1 MEEKLTM
8 PVSQKLYG
16 EFIYWITVASAIIC
30 MVGPVIA
37 MLSVENNVMNPHYFF
52 AEIFA
57 GKSAAEVWQTV
68 GGGFPGGHFYLKHPF
83 TGDGFTQFGL
93 ALGCLCAIPALI
105 AAAIGYLRQKPK
117 VYLYAIL
124 CIWVAIMVAV
134 SAVGVMKAH

>member
-1 MEEKLTM
+1 MEEKLKM
-8 PVSQKLYG
+8 PVSQRLYG
-16 EFIYWITVASAIIC
+16 EFIYWITVVSAIIC

-93 ALGCLCAIPALI
+93 ALGCMCAIPALI
-105 AAAIGYLRQKPK
+105 ATAIGYLRQKPK
-117 VYLYAIL
+117 VYLYAFL
-124 CIWVAIMVAV
+124 CIWVAFMVAV
-134 SAVGVMKAH
+134 SAVGIVKAH